1 MICNINPHMQ
11 VSRTPPRNHGWCV
24 HVGAA
29 LWISFPFR
37 ASPGPP
43 VFGRP
48 VFSQSPPG
56 YWIDTVVTART
67 YRSRSLADRHR
78 LQPVFQPTKENSLV
92 RCNATRPGAVQAS
105 RRTRHRHTRTL
116 GTGHLRLTPG
126 VQAIRVLPRRVW
138 PERTVDLLG
147 RLSDE
152 GLSSKPVIQA
162 RAQAES
168 RSGCCGAENSSGP
181 ADQHLTRRVRGWSNW
196 PRVGQVPARGAAVRR
211 PASSLG
217 DKAR

>member
-1 MICNINPHMQ
+1 MQ

-67 YRSRSLADRHR
+67 YRSRSLADGQR

-92 RCNATRPGAVQAS
+92 RCNVTRPGAVQAWQ
-105 RRTRHRHTRTL
+105 RKRHRHTRAL
-116 GTGHLRLTPG
+116 RDGPPQVDSGSSGHTSTTEPSLAGSGRLTC
-126 VQAIRVLPRRVW
+126 R
-138 PERTVDLLG
+138 
-147 RLSDE
+147 SDFPME

-162 RAQAES
+162 RTQAES
-168 RSGCCGAENSSGP
+168 RSGCCGAESSSGP
-181 ADQHLTRRVRGWSNW
+181 ADQTPHSSCAWLVKLASRRSSSRS
-196 PRVGQVPARGAAVRR
+196 RR
-211 PASSLG
+211 RRAPSRKFPL
-217 DKAR
+217 R